1 MTTNENPGSL
11 AGATGVNK
19 VDQLSTPVVER
30 HTAWVHATQR
40 SRVFTGVD
48 IGLEGAIA
56 LLTVEGALID
66 IVDMPCLAAGA
77 AGRRALNA
85 PLIADILAKTHAS
98 HAFVELVGAGLEKDL
113 QAPSASGRAWARSKA
128 FSPHSASPKR

>member
-98 HAFVELVGAGLEKDL
+98 HAFVELVGARPG
-113 QAPSASGRAWARSKA
+113 
-128 FSPHSASPKR
+128 